1 MEIRNIFFSTFSL
14 IVMLGLISCS
24 SKTENA
30 IEGCW
35 VSNTYDCETLPL
47 DLDLDI
53 DISAEDLIKFKDK
66 TFIRITY
73 YRTENAVFAKASVS
87 GKWSAYKDKGLRM
100 EFDISS
106 LKVTAMYEGVSN
118 DVIKDLKK
126 SIIEDLVIENT
137 VIEDD
142 GSQADSYNVEIVSP
156 KGSEIE
162 KAMTLFWDLPV
173 EYQKITDSQF
183 TATQLE
189 YQLGQRNSPA
199 ANTAQAQTR
208 VMCGSYILKG
218 NIGDMEATMY
228 ISIGDNTGFNVEGSI
243 RYAHASSIE
252 FILTGSYDDNGNL
265 SLIEYDGAGEDA
277 KRTGEFRGQLT
288 GNARGE
294 VRFKGSM
301 DGTYDTYD
309 FELTGNAE

>member
-1 MEIRNIFFSTFSL
+1 MEIKNNPFSDIDVGAVLVLT
-14 IVMLGLISCS
+14 
-24 SKTENA
+24 KTEKA
-30 IEGCW
+30 IEGFW
-35 VSNTYDCETLPL
+35 ASNAYDCEALPV
-47 DLDLDI
+47 DLDLDV
-53 DISAEDLIKFKDK
+53 DITAEDLIQFDGKK
-66 TFIRITY
+66 FIRITY
-73 YRTENAVFAKASVS
+73 WGTENAVFAKASVS

-118 DVIKDLKK
+118 EVIKDLKN
-126 SIIEDLVIENT
+126 SIIEDHVIENT

-142 GSQADSYNVEIVSP
+142 GSQAASYNVEIVSP

-162 KAMTLFWDLPV
+162 KAMTLFWDSPV
-173 EYQKITDSQF
+173 EYQKITHSQF

-189 YQLGQRNSPA
+189 YQLRQHNSPA

-228 ISIGDNTGFNVEGSI
+228 ISIGDNMGFNVEGTI
-243 RYAHASSIE
+243 RYAHASSSE
-252 FILTGSYDDNGNL
+252 FILSGSYDDNGTL
-265 SLIEYDGAGEDA
+265 SLFEYDGAGEDA
-277 KRTGEFRGQLT
+277 KRTGEFKGQLT
-288 GNARGE
+288 GNASGE

-301 DGTYDTYD
+301 DGTYDTND